1 LREGV
6 IAKIH
11 PHPHALVQQQLAG
24 GRVEPQRMQDQTLLG
39 LTSVNP
45 IVAKKGLKIVNKE
58 VKKAC
63 GSPWNMV

>member
-1 LREGV
+1 MFLHPRSTLVFPKSSNRSSTGLQAAFPTQA
-6 IAKIH
+6 AKFS
-11 PHPHALVQQQLAG
+11 G
-24 GRVEPQRMQDQTLLG
+24 EKCRVD
-39 LTSVNP
+39 P

>member
-1 LREGV
+1 VASV
-6 IAKIH
+6 II
-11 PHPHALVQQQLAG
+11 
-24 GRVEPQRMQDQTLLG
+24 
-39 LTSVNP
+39 P